1 MPFIFHKHWRK
12 LKPQSSSCCTHD
24 LSVGEEG
31 EAGHL
36 RHLLVQI
43 IALLILFSSAVYARA
58 EPCIKIPFNIPRQS
72 ADQALIQFA
81 EQAELTFIFAFEATQ
96 GKTANAL
103 RGEFSRRQAVTSL
116 LDGTGLYPVFRADG
130 VLAVTTNKP
139 VENDDNSSREEC
151 DMANNSNNTPLLTRL
166 AAAIMA
172 TFSVSVG
179 AQSADMQAA
188 NRPTVLEE
196 VIVTAQKRA
205 QGLQDVPI
213 SISAFSGDKIKD
225 AGIPD
230 FEELSSYIPNFSVSE
245 NTIGDT
251 ISIRGINSDSQ
262 AGGEQSVGI
271 YVDGIYRGRGVQSR
285 FAFLDV
291 GLIEV
296 LRGPQGTLFGKN
308 TIGGALNITSAKP
321 TEEREAS
328 VALMREFEHKETEL
342 QAYISG
348 PISDTVRGRI
358 AVLKREL
365 EEGWVDNSYYK
376 ESTPNNDEW
385 AGRLAL
391 DWDVNE
397 VLSTNFRF
405 EHSEFDITG
414 APYEVFNIGG
424 PSADT
429 LRALGVEDNIDGKSK
444 IGNSSPQL
452 NIGSNHKM
460 DGDSNELMFRAD
472 YAVNAGVWTA
482 LFGYSN
488 YQFVRDQDVDYNPL
502 DVLRARDSEE
512 FEQKSVELRFASE
525 AGGRFEYI
533 SGLYWQQADL
543 ETGLDLTLNG
553 PFASAA
559 LGAPIDLPWT
569 TRRNYLDQQ
578 SDVFAIFAQ
587 GTWTLSDTV
596 RLTAGLRYGKEEK
609 DATQLASLFDP
620 DTGAPITDPDVLN
633 FYSVAVLEAV
643 PHEFA
648 LDRTE
653 EDVSPSLNVQWDAS
667 EQSMLYASVS
677 KGFKG
682 GGFNSIALS
691 ADADEAEYENEEA
704 LAFELGSKTRFLSGA
719 AEINIA
725 LFQVNFD
732 DLQTTQFTGSTS
744 YIVTNAASATTRG
757 IEIDGRW
764 QLSPEFRVQGSL
776 GYVDFEFEDYRTAGC
791 TAAQVADGGFANGA
805 ACSAAGANDL
815 SGRTNQDTPE
825 FTGSISAIHIHDFGV
840 FELNSQIDVNY
851 SDEYYAAGDLDPNII
866 QDAFVKINASV
877 SIGPNNGKWD
887 LALVGR
893 NLTDEKTFS
902 YANDMPLFSGTH
914 FGIVQRPR
922 TVAIRGRLNF

>member
-1 MPFIFHKHWRK
+1 M
-12 LKPQSSSCCTHD
+12 
-24 LSVGEEG
+24 GGEG
-31 EAGHL
+31 EASNL
-36 RHLLVQI
+36 RRLPVQLV
-43 IALLILFSSAVYARA
+43 ALLFFLSSVTYAQA
-58 EPCIKIPFNIPRQS
+58 AACIKIPFDIPRQS

-81 EQAELTFIFAFEATQ
+81 EQAKVTFIFAFESAQ
-96 GKTANAL
+96 GKTSKAL
-103 RGEFSRRQAVTSL
+103 RGEFSRYQAVQIL
-116 LDGTGLYPVFRADG
+116 LEGTGLYPEFRKDG
-130 VLAVTTNKP
+130 VLAVTTNKLAKT
-139 VENDDNSSREEC
+139 DGNSSEEEC
-151 DMANNSNNTPLLTRL
+151 DMVKNSNKTPLLTRL
-166 AAAIMA
+166 AAAIVA
-172 TFSVSVG
+172 TFSVSAG
-179 AQSADMQAA
+179 AQSADAQASS
-188 NRPTVLEE
+188 RPTALEE

-230 FEELSSYIPNFSVSE
+230 FEELSAYIPNFSVSE

-328 VALMREFEHKETEL
+328 VALMHEFEHEETEI
-342 QAYISG
+342 QAHFSG
-348 PISDTVRGRI
+348 PISDSVRGRL
-358 AVLKREL
+358 ALLQRTLDK
-365 EEGWVDNSYYK
+365 GWVDNSYYN

-385 AGRLAL
+385 GGRLSL
-391 DWDVNE
+391 DWDVSD
-397 VLSTNFRF
+397 VLSTNFKF

-414 APYEVFNIGG
+414 APYEVFNVGG
-424 PSADT
+424 PSAAT

-452 NIGSNHKM
+452 DIGSNHKM
-460 DGDSNELMFRAD
+460 DGDSDELMFRAD
-472 YAVNAGVWTA
+472 YAVSAGVWTA
-482 LFGYSN
+482 LLGYSN

-533 SGLYWQQADL
+533 AGLYWQEADL

-569 TRRNYLDQQ
+569 TRRNFLDQQ
-578 SDVFAIFAQ
+578 SDIFAAFAQ

-609 DATQLASLFDP
+609 TADQLASLFDP
-620 DTGAPITDPDVLN
+620 DTGAAITDPDVLN

-643 PHEFA
+643 PHQFS

-653 EDVSPSLNVQWDAS
+653 EDVSPSINVQWDAT
-667 EQSMLYASVS
+667 EQTMLYASVS

-691 ADADEAEYENEEA
+691 ADPDEAEYENEEA
-704 LAFELGSKTRFLSGA
+704 LAFELGSKTRFLNGA
-719 AEINIA
+719 AELNVA
-725 LFQVNFD
+725 LFQVKFD

-757 IEIDGRW
+757 IEVDGRW
-764 QLSPEFRVQGSL
+764 QLSPEFRLQGSL

-791 TAAQVADGGFANGA
+791 TAAQIADGGFANGA
-805 ACSAAGANDL
+805 ACSAAGTNDL

-825 FTGSISAIHIHDFGV
+825 LTGSVSAIHIHDFGV
-840 FELNSQIDVNY
+840 FELTSQLDVNY

-866 QDAFVKINASV
+866 QDSFIKVNASV

-887 LALVGR
+887 VALVAR
-893 NLTDEKTFS
+893 NLTDEQTFS

-914 FGIVQRPR
+914 FGLVQRPR
-922 TVAIRGRLNF
+922 TFAIRGRLNF

>member
-1 MPFIFHKHWRK
+1 
-12 LKPQSSSCCTHD
+12 
-24 LSVGEEG
+24 VGGEG
-31 EAGHL
+31 EASNL
-36 RHLLVQI
+36 RRLPVQLV
-43 IALLILFSSAVYARA
+43 ALLFFLSSVTYAQA
-58 EPCIKIPFNIPRQS
+58 AACIKIPFDIPRQS

-81 EQAELTFIFAFEATQ
+81 EQAKVTFIFAFESAQ

-103 RGEFSRRQAVTSL
+103 RGEFSRYQAVQIL
-116 LDGTGLYPVFRADG
+116 LDGTGLYPEFRKDG
-130 VLAVTTNKP
+130 VLAVTTNKLAKA
-139 VENDDNSSREEC
+139 DGSSSEEEC
-151 DMANNSNNTPLLTRL
+151 DMVKNSNKTPLLTRL
-166 AAAIMA
+166 AAAIVA
-172 TFSVSVG
+172 TFSVSAG
-179 AQSADMQAA
+179 AQSADVQASS
-188 NRPTVLEE
+188 RPTVLEE

-230 FEELSSYIPNFSVSE
+230 FEELSAYIPNFSVSE

-328 VALMREFEHKETEL
+328 IALMHEFEHDETEV
-342 QAYISG
+342 QAHFSG
-348 PISDTVRGRI
+348 AISDSVRGRL
-358 AVLKREL
+358 ALLQRTL
-365 EEGWVDNSYYK
+365 DEGWVDNSYYN

-385 AGRLAL
+385 GGRLSL
-391 DWDVNE
+391 DWDVNDAI
-397 VLSTNFRF
+397 STNFKF

-414 APYEVFNIGG
+414 APYEVFNVGG

-452 NIGSNHKM
+452 DIGSNHKM
-460 DGDSNELMFRAD
+460 DGDSDELMLRSD
-472 YAVNAGVWTA
+472 YTVNAGVWTA
-482 LFGYSN
+482 LLGYSN

-512 FEQKSVELRFASE
+512 FEQKSVELRFASGS
-525 AGGRFEYI
+525 GGRFEYI
-533 SGLYWQQADL
+533 AGLYWQEADL

-569 TRRNYLDQQ
+569 TRRNFLDQQ
-578 SDVFAIFAQ
+578 SDIFAVFAQ
-587 GTWTLSDTV
+587 GTWVLSDTV

-609 DATQLASLFDP
+609 TADQFASLFDP
-620 DTGAPITDPDVLN
+620 DTGAAITDSDVLN

-643 PHEFA
+643 PHQFA

-653 EDVSPSLNVQWDAS
+653 EDISPSVNVQWDAT
-667 EQSMLYASVS
+667 EQTMLYASVS

-704 LAFELGSKTRFLSGA
+704 LAFELGSKTRFLNGA
-719 AEINIA
+719 AEVNIA
-725 LFQVNFD
+725 LFQVEFD

-757 IEIDGRW
+757 IEVDGRW
-764 QLSPEFRVQGSL
+764 QLSPEFRLQGSL

-791 TAAQVADGGFANGA
+791 TAAQIADGGFANGA

-825 FTGSISAIHIHDFGV
+825 LTGSVSAIHVYDFGV
-840 FELNSQIDVNY
+840 FELTSQLDVNY

-866 QDAFVKINASV
+866 QDSFIKVNASV

-887 LALVGR
+887 VALVAR
-893 NLTDEKTFS
+893 NLTDEQTFS

-914 FGIVQRPR
+914 FGLVQRPR
-922 TVAIRGRLNF
+922 TFAIRGRLNF